1 MYRRRRRFGRYP
13 FLLGLAL
20 LMFNRRLF
28 RRSVL
33 GRGFGGRPFGWRGL
47 ARDFM
52 FMRYP
57 IFTPTGIAMR
67 VASRMVR
74 RFRR

>member
-1 MYRRRRRFGRYP
+1 MYRRRRYSRYP
-13 FLLGLAL
+13 FLLGLGL
-20 LMFNRRLF
+20 LLFNRRLF

-33 GRGFGGRPFGWRGL
+33 RSGTYRQPFGWRGL

-52 FMRYP
+52 YLRYP

-67 VASRMVR
+67 IASRMFR
-74 RFRR
+74 RFRL